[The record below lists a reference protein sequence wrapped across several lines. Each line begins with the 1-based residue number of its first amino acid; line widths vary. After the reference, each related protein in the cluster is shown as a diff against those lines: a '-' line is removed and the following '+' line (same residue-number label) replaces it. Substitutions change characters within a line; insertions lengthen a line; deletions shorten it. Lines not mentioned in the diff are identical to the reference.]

1 MKKILIIL
9 IMMGIFVTSFS
20 DEKEEMLNKRTEYFK
35 KNYTEADKTV
45 KKSVKFVNEVY
56 FMKWAGLSKQSVGTV
71 QFIREKDNIKKFKK
85 MITVVSCPVGTTI
98 EEYIKG
104 YMSVVQPYIANQPV
118 VMSNK
123 KSKYSKDMVTEIML
137 VDKESK
143 VIEYSLLRA
152 YETKDGEVNAVIY
165 SQRFDYD
172 ANIKDNK
179 KMINEINKNV
189 EKRMK
194 DIFEIDFK
202 IFG

>member
-1 MKKILIIL
+1 MKKLLIVL
-9 IMMGIFVTSFS
+9 IMMGIFVTAFS
-20 DEKEEMLNKRTEYFK
+20 DEKEEIVNKRIEYFK
-35 KNYTEADKTV
+35 KNYTEADKSI
-45 KKSVKFVNEVY
+45 KKSVKFTNEVY

-71 QFIREKDNIKKFKK
+71 QFVRENDNIKKFKK

-104 YMSVVQPYIANQPV
+104 YMGVVQPFLANQPV
-118 VMSNK
+118 LMSNK
-123 KSKYSKDMVTEIML
+123 KSKYEKDMVTEIML

-152 YETKDGEVNAVIY
+152 YETKEGEVNAVIY

-172 ANIKDNK
+172 ANIKNNK
-179 KMINEINKNV
+179 NMINEINKNV

>member
-1 MKKILIIL
+1 MKKLLIAL

-20 DEKEEMLNKRTEYFK
+20 DEKEDMVNKRTEYFK
-35 KNYTEADKTV
+35 KNYTEADKSV
-45 KKSVKFVNEVY
+45 KKSVKFTNEVY

-71 QFIREKDNIKKFKK
+71 QFVRENDNIKKFKK
-85 MITVVSCPVGTTI
+85 MITVVSCPAGTKI

-104 YMSVVQPYIANQPV
+104 YISMVQPYLANQPV
-118 VMSNK
+118 LMSNK
-123 KSKYSKDMVTEIML
+123 KSKYEKDMITEIML
-137 VDKESK
+137 VDKTSK

-152 YETKDGEVNAVIY
+152 YETKEGEVNAVIY

-172 ANIKDNK
+172 SNIKDNK
-179 KMINEINKNV
+179 KMVNEINKNV
-189 EKRMK
+189 EKRIK